1 MKNLVLASI
10 LIFLTLSTNE
20 IKSQTVMGKLVDE
33 NGDGLSSIFLQLYIN
48 PNVYSTTSGTDGSFT
63 FNNVT
68 AVEDELLP
76 VGYSVSNNYPN
87 PFNPTTRFV
96 ITIPVSGIVKVEV
109 FNLLGQTV
117 ADVIEKTFNAGTN
130 YIDVELNGLPNGFY
144 ISRITIDDKYTVV
157 KKMMLI
163 YGSQHLI
170 TNGGPVNTHLNK
182 SYKTYLETNID
193 SLVATSSII
202 GRKTFT
208 NLPSI
213 ISDTLDL
220 GDLTIERFCPDC
232 PTVLY
237 EGKTYHT
244 VQIGTQC
251 WSKENL
257 DVGTMILGIQNQT
270 NNGVIEKYCY
280 DDDPNNCITYG
291 GLYQWNEAMQYITTE
306 GAQGICPPGWHLPT
320 DDEWTIIGNF
330 LGGSTIAGSKMKSTG
345 TIEAGTGLWYA
356 PNTGATNASGFTG
369 LAGGSRSLAGNFNSQ
384 GNNALFWSSTGSAD
398 VSWGRALGYNVPS
411 LGRAGYYKNYG
422 FCVRCVKD

>member
-1 MKNLVLASI
+1 MKNVVLALI
-10 LIFLTLSTNE
+10 LFSFSTNE
-20 IKSQTVMGKLVDE
+20 IKSQTVIGKLVDE
-33 NGDGLSSIFLQLYIN
+33 NGVGLASIQLQLYVT
-48 PNVYSTTSGTDGSFT
+48 PNVYNSTSGTVGSFT

-117 ADVIEKTFNAGTN
+117 ADVIEQAFDAGTN
-130 YIDVELNGLPNGFY
+130 YIDIELNGLPNGFY

-157 KKMMLI
+157 KKLMLI
-163 YGSQHLI
+163 YGSQHL
-170 TNGGPVNTHLNK
+170 TTSVGPINTPLNK
-182 SYKTYLETNID
+182 PNNTSLDTNID

-220 GDLTIERFCPDC
+220 GNLTIERYCPGT
-232 PTVLY
+232 PTVFY
-237 EGKTYHT
+237 EGKTYNT
-244 VQIGTQC
+244 VQIGNQC
-251 WSKENL
+251 WLRENL
-257 DVGTMILGIQNQT
+257 DVGVMILGSQEQT

-280 DDDPNNCITYG
+280 DNDPNNCNTYG
-291 GLYQWNEAMQYITTE
+291 GLYQWDETMQYVTTE

-320 DDEWTIIGNF
+320 LAKFQALAASVNNDGNA
-330 LGGSTIAGSKMKSTG
+330 LKREDQGSGGGQG
-345 TIEAGTGLWYA
+345 T
-356 PNTGATNASGFTG
+356 NTSGFSAL
-369 LAGGSRSLAGNFNSQ
+369 LAGGRYGGGNFYYF
-384 GNNALFWSSTGSAD
+384 GIYATFWSSTEINATFVRTLFLTTNDSGIGLD
-398 VSWGRALGYNVPS
+398 TNVK
-411 LGRAGYYKNYG
+411 GYG
-422 FCVRCVKD
+422 FSVRCIKD